1 MVECGWGAT
10 RKKEGRLK
18 EKYQK
23 LMRRRGKT
31 KALVAVGHEIII
43 AVYHIL
49 SKEGEVYRI
58 PKLRTYVD
66 KSKQAT
72 YHITKLKELGFDI
85 ETIRQAI

>member
-58 PKLRTYVD
+58 PKVRTIVD
-66 KSKQAT
+66 KTQQIN
-72 YHITKLKELGFDI
+72 YHLTKIKELGFDI
-85 ETIRQAI
+85 EALSQAK